1 MSSSEPRILIIAP
14 SWVGD
19 AVLAEPLTVLLK
31 ERYPRGVIDVF
42 APAWCAPVY
51 ARMRYIHRVIEN
63 PLLHGPLNWRQR
75 KQLAQSLA
83 VTGYTHAFVLPNS
96 WKSALIPYF
105 AKIPQRIGYT
115 GEARFKLLNDR
126 RVLRPEIFPR
136 LVDRFAALAYPAE
149 TAPDKIRAPAPVLA
163 PQRDSQRAA
172 LDALHLSVSP
182 TPVAVFCPGAEY
194 GPAKRWPPEYF
205 AELAQRLIHEGFAVW
220 LVGSPK
226 DRPITDQIVA
236 AVRSHAQTDNA
247 PLSQLHDLV
256 GHTDLGAA
264 VDLIAA
270 ARVVVSNDSGLMHI
284 AAALGVPLVALF
296 GSSSPTYTPPLSP
309 HARIASIDI
318 ECSPC
323 FKRECPRKH
332 FKCMRE
338 LTPQMVY
345 QHIVA
350 LR

>member
-1 MSSSEPRILIIAP
+1 MASSEPRILIITP

-63 PLLHGPLNWRQR
+63 PLLHGPLNWHQR

-105 AKIPQRIGYT
+105 ARIPQRIGYT

-126 RVLRPEIFPR
+126 RTLRPEMFPR
-136 LVDRFAALAYPAE
+136 LVDRFAALAYSAD
-149 TAPDKIRAPAPVLA
+149 TAPNKIRTPTPVLV
-163 PQRDSQRAA
+163 PQPDSQRAT
-172 LDALHLSVSP
+172 LDALNLSTSP
-182 TPVAVFCPGAEY
+182 APVAVFCPGAEY
-194 GPAKRWPPEYF
+194 GPAKRWPPEHF
-205 AELAQRLIHEGFAVW
+205 AELAQRLIYEGFAVW
-220 LVGSPK
+220 LIGSPK
-226 DRPITDQIVA
+226 DRPITDQIIA
-236 AVRSHAQTDNA
+236 AVHSNTQTYNA
-247 PLSQLHDLV
+247 LSSQLRDLV
-256 GHTDLGAA
+256 GHTDLGSAI
-264 VDLIAA
+264 DLIAA

-296 GSSSPTYTPPLSP
+296 GSSSSAYTPPLSL

-338 LTPQMVY
+338 LTPQMAY